1 MVTPRRDRDVG
12 ELLGLVGPWAWVFL
26 GLYAVVFT
34 TLALVDGLP
43 NVGAPVTFGALV
55 LVMAAATLIAAPS
68 ATPVPVPRLVVIGA
82 LAWASVAVMFIDL
95 PVRRSD
101 PLSSWELVAVNFV
114 LFVLELRGRIV
125 AAWALMGVVM
135 LTAVVWSLIH
145 SGQPWPGIALTY
157 GQAVSLAAGT
167 VFAIGLHRTARSIF
181 AQQDA
186 ERFRAA
192 EEAARS
198 AGDAHRSAELAEV
211 RRLAGP
217 LLARI
222 VAGDPVDPGEAVGL
236 EAALRDRIR
245 GRSLAIEPLV
255 GALGRARERGI
266 DALLLDDLGDA
277 AIAPEV
283 ARELAAWA
291 AAHVDT
297 ARGTHI
303 TVRLAVAPDGAVVSI
318 ADADGVVGERT
329 APLVSEESA
338 VSPVGPP
345 SARRRDPAAPDA

>member
-1 MVTPRRDRDVG
+1 MTPRRDRDVG
-12 ELLGLVGPWAWVFL
+12 VLLGLVGPWAWVFL
-26 GLYAVVFT
+26 ALYAVVFT
-34 TLALVDGLP
+34 TLALVDGVP
-43 NVGAPVTFGALV
+43 NVGAPVTLGALV
-55 LVMAAATLIAAPS
+55 LVMGAAALLAAPA
-68 ATPVPVPRLVVIGA
+68 ATPVPMPRLIAIGV
-82 LAWASVAVMFIDL
+82 LAWGSIAVMLIDL

-125 AAWALMGVVM
+125 AAWTLMGIVM
-135 LTAVVWSLIH
+135 LTVVGWSLIH
-145 SGQPWPGIALTY
+145 SGQPWLGIALTY

-167 VFAIGLHRTARSIF
+167 VFAIGLQRTARSIF

-222 VAGDPVDPGEAVGL
+222 VAGGPVDPGEAVGL

-255 GALGRARERGI
+255 GALGRARGRGI
-266 DALLLDDLGDA
+266 NALLLDDLGDA
-277 AIAPEV
+277 AIATEV
-283 ARELAAWA
+283 ARDLAAWA
-291 AAHVDT
+291 AAYVDA

-329 APLVSEESA
+329 APLLSEASHAPSA
-338 VSPVGPP
+338 GPP
-345 SARRRDPAAPDA
+345 SARRRDPAAPAA